1 MRRVF
6 ALAGL
11 LSLALCL
18 LPPRAEAWS
27 LVAHTIEAGFTSPIT
42 TAGID
47 TTGAD
52 LIVVSVVVDTNAA
65 GTTGANP
72 PTITDSKSNGWTQ
85 ITAQADGSGNSSA
98 TYLFFSHNPTVGSG
112 HTFTCTT
119 ATVPAGTITVQAWSG
134 SAVGTVTDQNNA
146 ANTAATTSLQPGS
159 ITPSQNNSLV
169 VASFGGLNDA
179 GDTQSIGS
187 GFALSDQNTFV
198 GRDHYAGAMA
208 YLVQGSAAAINPT
221 WSWANPSW
229 AAAIIADFVPGAG
242 SPVVVN
248 RRALLGVGQ

>member
-6 ALAGL
+6 ALGRL

-27 LVAHTIEAGFTSPIT
+27 LVAHTIQADFNSPLT
-42 TAGID
+42 TAGIN

-52 LIVVSVVVDTNAA
+52 LIVVSVVVDTN
-65 GTTGANP
+65 GTGSTTANP
-72 PTITDSKSNGWTQ
+72 PSITDSKSNGWTQ
-85 ITAQADGSGNSSA
+85 ITAQAAGSGTSA
-98 TYLFFSHNPTVGSG
+98 TYLFFSHNPMVGSG
-112 HTFTCTT
+112 HTFTATT

-134 SAVGTVTDQNNA
+134 SVVGMVTDQNSA
-146 ANTAATTSLQPGS
+146 ANTGGATSLQPGS

-169 VASFGGLNDA
+169 VASFGGLDMDA
-179 GDTQSIGS
+179 GDTQSIDG

-198 GRDHYAGAMA
+198 GGNHYAGAMA

-221 WSWANPSW
+221 WSWTNTSS
-229 AAAIIADFVPGAG
+229 AAALITDFVPGG
-242 SPVVVN
+242 GGPVVVN
-248 RRALLGVGQ
+248 RRALLGMGQ

>member
-6 ALAGL
+6 ALGGL
-11 LSLALCL
+11 FLLALCL

-27 LVAHTIEAGFTSPIT
+27 LVAHTIQAGFNSPLT
-42 TAGID
+42 TAGIN

-52 LIVVSVVVDTNAA
+52 LIVVSVVVDTNGA
-65 GTTGANP
+65 GIAGNR
-72 PTITDSKSNGWTQ
+72 PTITDSNSNGWTQ
-85 ITAQADGSGNSSA
+85 IKAQADGSGVSA

-112 HTFTCTT
+112 HTFTSTT

-134 SAVGTVTDQNNA
+134 SVVGTVTDHNNA
-146 ANTAATTSLQPGS
+146 GNTGAATSLQPGS
-159 ITPSQNNSLV
+159 ITLSQNNSLV
-169 VASFGGLNDA
+169 VASFGGLDGDA

-198 GRDHYAGAMA
+198 GGNHYAGAMA

-221 WSWANPSW
+221 WSWTNSSAS
-229 AAAIIADFVPGAG
+229 AALIADFVPGG
-242 SPVVVN
+242 SGPVVINSRTLV
-248 RRALLGVGQ
+248 GVGQ